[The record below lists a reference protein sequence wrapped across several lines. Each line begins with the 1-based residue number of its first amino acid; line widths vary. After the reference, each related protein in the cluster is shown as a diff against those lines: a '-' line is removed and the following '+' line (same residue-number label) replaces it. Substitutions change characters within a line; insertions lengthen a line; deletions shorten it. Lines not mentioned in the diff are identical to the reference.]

1 MNILLILVIYL
12 VALSCCE
19 DCRRIGDTC
28 YTAVVH
34 TTSDISYNKAVDIC
48 KDRNKDIGL
57 IRDENS
63 YKEVMEF
70 LRHEITKTNKEKWYL
85 TSIWTGISFDPVNV
99 RITSP
104 GSFAEWFPGY
114 LLTGK
119 YLFEDFTNV
128 WLTVFNDP
136 DAAAQGMSNGEPI
149 AQTYGVLCEMK
160 LN

>member
-1 MNILLILVIYL
+1 MKVLLILVIYL
-12 VALSCCE
+12 VAPSFCE
-19 DCRRIGDTC
+19 DCRRIRDIC
-28 YTAVVH
+28 YTSVVH
-34 TTSDISYNKAVDIC
+34 TTSDINYNKAVNIC
-48 KDRNKDIGL
+48 KDRNEDI
-57 IRDENS
+57 
-63 YKEVMEF
+63 
-70 LRHEITKTNKEKWYL
+70 
-85 TSIWTGISFDPVNV
+85 DPVNV